1 MDMVEDS
8 VACRLELAAKQDG
21 CARPFG
27 PHRDVSQDYQE
38 ATKGLSV
45 KMIIESN
52 PDVYQDLI
60 EDTMLIIFQ
69 VKKKTK
75 HSQKTRMA
83 EEWRKHGRWTGV
95 DMDGLMWSLV

>member
-8 VACRLELAAKQDG
+8 VACRLELAGKQDG

-52 PDVYQDLI
+52 PDV
-60 EDTMLIIFQ
+60 
-69 VKKKTK
+69 
-75 HSQKTRMA
+75 H
-83 EEWRKHGRWTGV
+83 
-95 DMDGLMWSLV
+95 

>member
-8 VACRLELAAKQDG
+8 VACRLELAGKQDG

-69 VKKKTK
+69 VKKRNTLKRPGW
-75 HSQKTRMA
+75 QKNGGSMGG
-83 EEWRKHGRWTGV
+83 GRE
-95 DMDGLMWSLV
+95 